1 MTAENAPA
9 VSGPEKPAPPV
20 VRRRPRRAGLI
31 ALIVVVILVV
41 AGLAV
46 GYQEKWFSSTQS
58 SALGTC
64 PSGITLQGDGAQ
76 FVAPLMSVWTDAFA
90 SETGNAVNYPASGSG
105 TGLTH
110 FSESPPLIDFA
121 ITDEPL
127 SPAQRATMPA
137 QPLTLPIIGG
147 ALAIIYNLPGV
158 PGHLNLTGAILAEI
172 YNGNISTWNN
182 SAIQAINPGV
192 NLPSNP
198 IITVHRADPAGTTY
212 VLTDLLSQDSP
223 YWATHIGKGISV
235 DFPALAGAIA
245 AKGNSLV
252 LSTVATTSYAIGYS
266 DLTDVLT
273 YTKSVVQYAAIENPA
288 GHYIV
293 PTLANT
299 ASAIADK
306 VASTGTFPTST
317 GNWYNVSMVNAA
329 GTTDYPLAT
338 FVYLFVYQNT
348 SNGYDPS
355 SAKSQVIVQWLD
367 WVLSTGQTLANE
379 TSPSQL
385 YYTALPASILAIDA
399 TGIQTM
405 SYNGAVIPACK

>member
-1 MTAENAPA
+1 MTAENPPA
-9 VSGPEKPAPPV
+9 GTESPKPARPLV
-20 VRRRPRRAGLI
+20 TRRPRRAGWV
-31 ALIVVVILVV
+31 ALIVVVVV
-41 AGLAV
+41 VVVVLAV
-46 GYQEKWFSSTQS
+46 GYQQKWFSSSS
-58 SALGTC
+58 SAALGSC
-64 PSGITLQGDGAQ
+64 PTGITLQGDGAQ
-76 FVAPLMSVWTDAFA
+76 FVAPLMTVWTAAFA
-90 SETGNAVNYPASGSG
+90 SFTGNQVNYPASGSG

-127 SPAQRATMPA
+127 SSAQRAAMPA
-137 QPLTLPIIGG
+137 QPLTIPIIGG

-158 PGHLNLTGAILAEI
+158 PGHLNLTGAILAEV
-172 YNGNISTWNN
+172 YNGNITTWNDP
-182 SAIQAINPGV
+182 AIRSINPGV
-192 NLPSNP
+192 NLPSNA

-212 VLTDLLSQDSP
+212 VLTDLLSQDSA

-235 DFPALAGAIA
+235 DFPPLPGAIA
-245 AKGNSLV
+245 ANGNSLV
-252 LSTVATTSYAIGYS
+252 LRTVATTSYAIGYS

-273 YTKSVVQYAAIENPA
+273 YTKSVVQYAAIGNPA
-288 GHYIV
+288 GHYVV

-317 GNWYNVSMVNAA
+317 GNWYNVSMVNAG
-329 GTTDYPLAT
+329 GTADYPLAT

-348 SNGYDPS
+348 GNGYDPS
-355 SAKSQVIVQWLD
+355 LTKSQVIVQWLD
-367 WVLSTGQTLANE
+367 WALSTGQTLANE

-385 YYTALPASILAIDA
+385 YYTALPASILTIDA

-405 SYNGAVIPACK
+405 TYNGALIPACK